1 MFEDKRSK
9 RVLLVAHCVLNQNVK
24 IDRCARYPGM
34 IEQVSQ
40 VLIDAGVGLIQMP
53 CPELLYL
60 GLDRQVDKRAS
71 ATIESEDT
79 RVARRMTED
88 TGKALCREIASNLV
102 YQVEEY
108 RKNGF
113 EIIGI
118 VGIDGSPT
126 CGVETAWSNNQE
138 EQGAGVFLQVFR
150 EELDRRNIFL
160 PMKGIKAYEPQDAI
174 AAVSELLEMPTR
186 DENSPRNGR

>member
-24 IDRCARYPGM
+24 IDRCAHYPGM

-60 GLDRQVDKRAS
+60 GLDRQVDKRAP

-88 TGKALCREIASNLV
+88 TGKALCREIASNLI

-118 VGIDGSPT
+118 VGINGSPT
-126 CGVETAWSNNQE
+126 CGVETTWSNNQE
-138 EQGAGVFLQVFR
+138 EQGAGVFLLVFR

-160 PMKGIKAYEPQDAI
+160 PMKGIKAYEPQNAI
-174 AAVSELLEMPTR
+174 AAVLELLEMPPQ